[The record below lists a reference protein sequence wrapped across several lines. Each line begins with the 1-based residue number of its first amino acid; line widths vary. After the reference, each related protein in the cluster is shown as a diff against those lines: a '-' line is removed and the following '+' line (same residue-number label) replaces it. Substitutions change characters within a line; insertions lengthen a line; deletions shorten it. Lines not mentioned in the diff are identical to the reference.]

1 VSDDNTPTV
10 RLNRFLAQS
19 GVASRRGADTLIA
32 EGRVRVDG
40 VVAKPGTQVG
50 PNAVVTVNG
59 VAVEEERH
67 VYLMMNKP
75 EGFVTT
81 LSDEKGRPTVME
93 LVDVTERVVPV
104 GRGVLV
110 VLARRQSQRQQQES
124 VHVSSSLTRWASR

>member
-1 VSDDNTPTV
+1 MSDDSTPTV

-59 VAVEEERH
+59 VAVDG
-67 VYLMMNKP
+67 VAV
-75 EGFVTT
+75 EGAEDDAAGDPT
-81 LSDEKGRPTVME
+81 LPLTLETAAGDWILASDS
-93 LVDVTERVVPV
+93 D
-104 GRGVLV
+104 
-110 VLARRQSQRQQQES
+110 
-124 VHVSSSLTRWASR
+124 